1 MNEPS
6 KTMWERSTIRWLF
19 QPRQLRIALC
29 AVVCLVTLVGLC
41 YVVINWSGKHAW
53 DKYRLQMEAQ
63 GERIQLSDFVPPPV
77 PDDQNFAMT
86 PFLKPLF
93 DFLPGTQTYRDT
105 NAIKSLYRFAE
116 RCPDWPVR
124 TWRFHR
130 KIDLPGWLKWLKEFN
145 EHSRPKT
152 ATSASTNAVD
162 RAPAAEAV
170 LAALKE
176 YEPVLAELRAASRRP
191 QCRFNIRYE
200 EENPVGI
207 LLPHLSVLKKC
218 VKILALRASAELAL
232 GRTDAAFQD
241 LDQAFYLANASRSE
255 PFLISQLVR
264 IAQAQ
269 LVIQPLWEGLAERQ
283 WTDDQLQAFQDRL
296 QKFDF
301 VADCT
306 RSLQAERAF
315 GNAIMAYARNNP
327 KVLAD
332 GSVLEREVGSTPSS
346 LAVALAQSHD
356 LVGLLDVVGS
366 TPSSLAVA
374 LAQAAPRGWF
384 YREQLNY
391 NRCFPEFLQPG
402 ITTHP
407 PRFDP
412 PLIQQNAD
420 RLAKTLEN
428 KWAVIRDHRLA
439 CSLLLPAIANSSRRF
454 ANAQTVVNQAAIACA
469 LERYRRANGS
479 FPETLEALAPGLMK
493 AVPRD
498 VIGGEPLPY
507 RRTDNGQYLLYSVG
521 WNVKDDGG
529 EVGLGKNGQWDIQQG
544 DWVWRY

>member
-29 AVVCLVTLVGLC
+29 AMVCLVTLVGLC
-41 YVVINWSGKHAW
+41 YVVINWSGKRAW

-93 DFLPGTQTYRDT
+93 DFLPGTQTRRDT
-105 NAIKSLYRFAE
+105 NAIQRLNRFAE
-116 RCPDWPVR
+116 HCPDWRGR
-124 TWRFHR
+124 TDNWRLNR
-130 KIDLPGWLKWLKEFN
+130 TIDLPGWLKEFN
-145 EHSRPKT
+145 DQSRPKT
-152 ATSASTNAVD
+152 ATSASANAAD
-162 RAPAAEAV
+162 RAQAAEAV

-200 EENPVGI
+200 EENPAGI
-207 LLPHLSVLKKC
+207 LLPHLSVLRKC

-241 LDQAFYLANASRSE
+241 LDQAFYLANATQSE
-255 PFLISQLVR
+255 PFLISQLAR

-269 LVIQPLWEGLAERQ
+269 LIIQPLWEGLAERQ
-283 WTDDQLQAFQDRL
+283 WTDDQLKAFQDRL
-296 QKFDF
+296 QMFDF

-315 GNAIMAYARNNP
+315 GNAMITYVRNN
-327 KVLAD
+327 LRALRD
-332 GSVLEREVGSTPSS
+332 GSVMGREVKSAPLSVS
-346 LAVALAQSHD
+346 PANAV
-356 LVGLLDVVGS
+356 
-366 TPSSLAVA
+366 
-374 LAQAAPRGWF
+374 PRGWL

-391 NRCFPEFLQPG
+391 NLCFQEFIQPG
-402 ITTHP
+402 ITIHP

-412 PLIQQNAD
+412 LLIQQNGK
-420 RLAKTLEN
+420 RLEKTLEN
-428 KWAVIRDHRLA
+428 KWAMIREHRLA
-439 CSLLLPAIANSSRRF
+439 CSMLLPSLVNASRKF
-454 ANAQTVVNQAAIACA
+454 ANAQTVMNQAAIACA
-469 LERYRRANGS
+469 LERYRRTNGS

-529 EVGLGKNGQWDIQQG
+529 EVGLGKSGQWDIQEG

>member
-6 KTMWERSTIRWLF
+6 KTTWERSTIRWLL

-29 AVVCLVTLVGLC
+29 ALVCLVTLVGLC
-41 YVVINWSGKHAW
+41 YVAINWSGKRAW
-53 DKYRLQMEAQ
+53 DKYRQQLEAQ

-93 DFLPGTQTYRDT
+93 DFLPGTQTRRDT
-105 NAIKSLYRFAE
+105 NAVQSLNSFAD
-116 RCPDWPVR
+116 RCPDWHGR
-124 TWRFHR
+124 ADNWRLNR
-130 KIDLPGWLKWLKEFN
+130 KIDLPGLMKEFN
-145 EHSRPKT
+145 DRSRAKT
-152 ATSASTNAVD
+152 TTSASTNAAD
-162 RAPAAEAV
+162 RAQAAEAV

-191 QCRFNIRYE
+191 QCRFNLRYE
-200 EENPVGI
+200 EENPTVI

-218 VKILALRASAELAL
+218 VKILVLRASAELAL
-232 GRTDAAFQD
+232 GRTDAAFED

-269 LVIQPLWEGLAERQ
+269 LIIQPLWEGMAERQ
-283 WTDDQLQAFQDRL
+283 WTDDQLKAFQNQL

-301 VADCT
+301 VADCS
-306 RSLQAERAF
+306 RSLRAERAF
-315 GNAIMAYARNNP
+315 GNAIIAY
-327 KVLAD
+327 
-332 GSVLEREVGSTPSS
+332 VGNHPRRLLDVGVMDMGAESGPSS
-346 LAVALAQSHD
+346 VSVALAK
-356 LVGLLDVVGS
+356 
-366 TPSSLAVA
+366 AV
-374 LAQAAPRGWF
+374 PRGWF

-391 NRCFPEFLQPG
+391 GRCFQEFILPG
-402 ITTHP
+402 ITIHP

-412 PLIQQNAD
+412 SLIQQNAD
-420 RLAKTLEN
+420 RLDKTMQN
-428 KWAVIRDHRLA
+428 KWGAVWEHRLA
-439 CSLLLPAIANSSRRF
+439 CSMLLPAMVNASRRF
-454 ANAQTVVNQAAIACA
+454 ANVQTVLDQAAIACA
-469 LERYRRANGS
+469 LERYRRTNGS
-479 FPETLEALAPGLMK
+479 LPETLEALAPGLMK

-529 EVGLGKNGQWDIQQG
+529 QVGLGKNGQWDIQQG